1 MSMLPSRALFVY
13 QSGNEFFTSA
23 RVPLDEYRTVCS
35 RNHLSLAEHL
45 PQFAAFRNNLLF
57 AMSEGSPTGG
67 EPFRRIRTD
76 KRIHTSSL
84 SSNQVSELVY
94 LEVYFLLKSIAE
106 LSVLS
111 KASSLK

>member
-1 MSMLPSRALFVY
+1 MSMLPSRAVIVY

-45 PQFAAFRNNLLF
+45 PQFAAFRNDLLF
-57 AMSEGSPTGG
+57 AISERSPAGG

-84 SSNQVSELVY
+84 SLNRVFGVTCSW
-94 LEVYFLLKSIAE
+94 KSIA
-106 LSVLS
+106 SGNPQPNQ
-111 KASSLK
+111 AR